1 MVTLTIAPN
10 PSYATVV
17 LSSSDE
23 EQVGNSISVDAGALV
38 SWSVSC
44 EGYETQAGSQEV
56 IEDMELVVML
66 SANPSYSEEYVN
78 YLANLL
84 IIQYHNKPKAI
95 ETIKTL
101 AKGLPVDLILKL
113 RDSFNINTALG
124 SALDIL
130 GKYVGVTRWYYDENG
145 EQIRLT
151 DEEYRMLIKLKAISN
166 TSNAS
171 HYEIDQA
178 LYNFFGTR
186 VRATSDGNMA
196 MTIFIPSNA
205 ERVITAAIQ
214 KRALPTPLGVEANKI
229 VVQESRFFGF
239 VNYKNQ
245 YAVYKTGFREYNDP
259 DKEGETL
266 NYEKVE
272 EVERQ

>member
-1 MVTLTIAPN
+1 MVTLTITPY
-10 PSYATVV
+10 PSFATVV

-23 EQVGNSISVDAGALV
+23 EQTGNSISVDEGALV

-44 EGYETQAGSQEV
+44 DGYVTKTGVQDVSEDLTLDV
-56 IEDMELVVML
+56 ILEPT
-66 SANPSYSEEYVN
+66 PSYSQEYVD

-95 ETIKTL
+95 ATIKSL
-101 AKGLPVDLILKL
+101 ARQLPVDLILKI
-113 RDSFNINTALG
+113 RDSFNMDTSAG
-124 SALDIL
+124 DALDIL
-130 GKYVGVTRWYYDENG
+130 GKYVGVTRWYYDDNG

-178 LYNFFGTR
+178 LYDFFGTK
-186 VRATSDGNMA
+186 VRATSAGNMQ
-196 MTIFIPSNA
+196 MTIFIPANA
-205 ERVITAAIQ
+205 ERVIAAAIQ

-229 VVQESRFFGF
+229 VVQNANFFGF
-239 VNYKNQ
+239 VNYQNQ
-245 YAVYKTGFREYNDP
+245 HAVYKTGFREYNEP
-259 DKEGETL
+259 DKEGEIL
-266 NYEKVE
+266 NYDKVE
-272 EVERQ
+272 EVDRQ

>member
-44 EGYETQAGSQEV
+44 EGYETQTGSQEV
-56 IEDMELVVML
+56 SEDTELVVML
-66 SANPSYSEEYVN
+66 SANPSYNEEYVN

-101 AKGLPVDLILKL
+101 AKEMPVDLILKL
-113 RDSFNINTALG
+113 RDSFNINTARG

-196 MTIFIPSNA
+196 MTIFIPANA

-214 KRALPTPLGVEANKI
+214 KRSLPTPLGVEANKI